1 MNRNT
6 KIALFS
12 IIALLIAGIA
22 LYPQFKKLRQK
33 SDAGDLL
40 SGAPAIQSGKRA
52 ALNVNAQIIA
62 PVSLEEWVQAPNGR
76 LIPDEEVDLTF
87 ETSGKITDIFFR
99 EGGAVKKGELLAKI
113 NDKPLQAELNKLK
126 AQVPLAEDR
135 VFRQKSLLEKDAV
148 SQEAYEQVNTDLE
161 KLHADI
167 ELVEARI
174 AQTELRAPFDGIIGL
189 RNVSEGA
196 YASPTVVISNLT
208 RITPLKVEFTVSET
222 EAHYLHPGTSITFQV
237 RSEQG
242 NTETFRAE
250 IFAIESKL
258 DLNTMT
264 LKARAIYANPGG
276 RLKPGLSAMVQI
288 NVGKMNNALTVP
300 NEAIVKE
307 MGRDIAYLYKDG
319 RAEQIELT
327 LGRRMASKVQILEGL
342 QIGDTLIT
350 TGVMQLRD
358 GAAVNI
364 NGFVE

>member
-1 MNRNT
+1 MSKNT
-6 KIALFS
+6 KIVLFS
-12 IIALLIAGIA
+12 IIALLIAGII
-22 LYPQFKKLRQK
+22 LYPQIKKYKQK
-33 SDAGDLL
+33 SDGDKPMN
-40 SGAPAIQSGKRA
+40 SAPILQSGRGVP
-52 ALNVNAQIIA
+52 LNVNAQVIA

-87 ETSGKITDIFFR
+87 ETSGKITNIFFR

-126 AQVPLAEDR
+126 AQIPLAEDR

-196 YASPTVVISNLT
+196 YASPTVVVSNLT
-208 RITPLKVEFTVSET
+208 KITPLKIEFTVSET
-222 EAHYLHPGTSITFQV
+222 QSHYLYPGTPISFQV

-242 NTETFRAE
+242 STETFRAE
-250 IFAIESKL
+250 IFAVESKL

-264 LKARAIYANPGG
+264 LKARAVYPNPGG

-288 NVGKMNNALTVP
+288 NAGKVNDALTVP

-307 MGRDIAYLYKDG
+307 MGRDIAYLYKAG
-319 RAEQIELT
+319 KARQIELI
-327 LGRRMASKVQILEGL
+327 LGKRMASKVQILEGL
-342 QIGDTLIT
+342 QLGDTLIT

-364 NGFVE
+364 NEFVE